1 MGHWSAMLLSH
12 PATVCLLVIVR
23 CNRSSVAREVGDVVT
38 VFYSHIKAM
47 DNRDSD
53 VSSGTLMAWA
63 YQD

>member
-1 MGHWSAMLLSH
+1 MGHWSTMLFSH

-23 CNRSSVAREVGDVVT
+23 CNRSSREGGDVVT

-47 DNRDSD
+47 DNRDND